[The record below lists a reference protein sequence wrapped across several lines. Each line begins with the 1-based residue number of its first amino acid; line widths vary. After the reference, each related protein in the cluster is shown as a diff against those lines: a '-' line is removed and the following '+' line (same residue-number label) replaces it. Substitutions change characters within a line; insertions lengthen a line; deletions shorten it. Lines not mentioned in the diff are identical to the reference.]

1 MSDPKSL
8 KVFHNFFIHN
18 TIADFYKETLDW
30 FSNSLFERFNY
41 KLISTYDK
49 AIAFFRDKENLE
61 RTPGKQPLPSIT
73 LDPTG
78 DFEPSDRGGKQLWR
92 FPQLGSKLAEDL
104 YIPVYE
110 DDNIKMVVT
119 FGRFRGTFDITMW
132 MSSIYEYLDLKILL
146 FQMFGG
152 LERVIYPLFFN
163 SLIVIP
169 EDLYNYEFVNDIT
182 GETYKIDWY
191 QAELEER
198 IIRTTNKNEY
208 VIPCN
213 IGPQYWLTS
222 IGDASEKYGGSDSY
236 GQWNLTASLTY
247 EIELPV
253 SLTVMCNFK
262 AKKVNFHIKSG
273 VVYSEHD
280 FTKVESKKVLGYTL
294 QDLLDLDKIPPDD
307 VEATENPSQSS
318 YRAMLELRRAT
329 LQVQQTPEEIIL
341 SDSTACGEMVTAQFY
356 HREFHIITQDE
367 ADQLADGTSSIQ
379 IQLQERVYPDD
390 VLIVNCSLGN
400 LDYYTDWTISS
411 DGKTIT
417 FFKPLEEGDVVEFL
431 YYRKE

>member
-1 MSDPKSL
+1 MTDPKGF

-18 TIADFYKETLDW
+18 AIADFYKETLDW
-30 FSNSLFERFNY
+30 FANSLFERFNY

-49 AIAFFRDKENLE
+49 AIAFFRDKEELE

-78 DFEPSDRGGKQLWR
+78 EFEPSDRGGKQLWR
-92 FPQLGSKLAEDL
+92 YPQLESKLAHDL
-104 YIPVYE
+104 FIPVFE
-110 DDNIKMVVT
+110 DKDLRMVVV

-132 MSSIYEYLDLKILL
+132 MSSIYEYLDLKILIY
-146 FQMFGG
+146 QMFGG
-152 LERVIYPLFFN
+152 LERVIYPVFFN

-169 EDLYNYEFVNDIT
+169 EDLYNYEFVNDVT
-182 GETYKIDWY
+182 GETYRIDWY

-198 IIRTTNKNEY
+198 IIRTTNRNEY
-208 VIPCN
+208 IIPCN

-222 IGDASEKYGGSDSY
+222 LGDASEKYGGSDTY

-262 AKKVNFHIKSG
+262 AEKVNFYIKSG

-280 FTKVESKKVLGYTL
+280 FTKVEAKKIVGYTI
-294 QDLLDLDKIPPDD
+294 QDLLDLDKVPPED
-307 VEATENPSQSS
+307 VESTEGQLQSS
-318 YRAMLELRRAT
+318 YEAMLEERRTT
-329 LQVQQTPEEIIL
+329 LQIQETPEEIIL
-341 SDSTACGEMVTAQFY
+341 SDSTACGDMVSATFY

-367 ADQLADGTSSIQ
+367 ANQLADGTSSIQ
-379 IQLQERVYPDD
+379 IQLQEVVHPDD

-400 LDYYTDWTISS
+400 LDYYSDWKINQTR
-411 DGKTIT
+411 DVIT
-417 FFKPLEEGDVVEFL
+417 LLKPLEEGDVVEFL
-431 YYRKE
+431 YYKKE